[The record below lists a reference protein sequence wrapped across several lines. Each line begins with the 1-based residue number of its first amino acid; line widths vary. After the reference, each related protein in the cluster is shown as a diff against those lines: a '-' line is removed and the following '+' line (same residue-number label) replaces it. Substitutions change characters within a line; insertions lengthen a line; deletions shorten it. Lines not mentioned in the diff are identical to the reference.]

1 METTKTILKLSE
13 LINNNDS
20 KQALILLDKLIEFK
34 SHATTKDSHQSWYT
48 LLKRFKALFF
58 YLYVIT
64 YRNTFNAFKTRPKA

>member
-48 LLKRFKALFF
+48 LLKRFKAF
-58 YLYVIT
+58 
-64 YRNTFNAFKTRPKA
+64 